1 MSRPCSFPLTIAI
14 YVLAFLLP
22 AFPWLSGAVTIP
34 WDAKSQFYPPVQ
46 FLATSIARGEWPWWT
61 PNVFTGWPLIA
72 DPQSL
77 LFSPLHVLL
86 AAATPAVG
94 LRAFDAVTFAYLFL
108 GGLGVLLFF
117 RDRGWHPGGAMVAA
131 MAFAF
136 GGAASARIQH
146 TVEVVSLCWLPLSL
160 WLVARALE
168 RPSWRAGLAAGLVVG
183 LLALGRDQV
192 ALLSLYV
199 VAGFVVAH
207 WMTGARRLARMRASL
222 LSLGAAAITAGIIAA
237 FPIITSALLA
247 ARSNRPA
254 IGYNSAAAG
263 SLHPV
268 HLMQFVFADLYGAMS
283 ANQNYW
289 APQSSIWDAAWG
301 PPGLYLSQ
309 NMGLL
314 YAGALTIAVVLAFG
328 IIRGLAWEREIRCFS
343 VAAVLLLLYCL
354 GSYTPGFRLM
364 YELLPGVALYRR
376 PADATFVLVA
386 LIAIVA
392 GYLVHRWLTGSVPK
406 ATPRQ
411 RAAEIACAGAL
422 TAAALLLAHSV
433 VGVAEAFVPVL
444 TAIVLTAAAIAV
456 LVAAR
461 RLDARSPLAATA
473 AIAAL
478 MAVDLAWSN
487 APHVSTGLPPQRYD
501 ALRHGTH
508 NETVRLLKA
517 RLGAAAAPD
526 RRDRVELIGIG
537 YHWPNLPLAQ
547 DFDHVLGHNPLR
559 LRNFQDA
566 THAGD
571 TVALPSQRRFSP
583 LYPSYRSAFADLLG
597 VRFIAT
603 GVPVEEIDTS
613 LKPGDLNFIAR
624 TADAYV
630 YENPRAL
637 PRVMLMT
644 DWRIVDFDELA
655 RDGWPGV
662 DPRRTVLL
670 QHAPEGFSPGRA
682 GTDSGG
688 SARLLHYANT
698 EVTVEV
704 DAPAGGIL
712 LLNDV
717 WHPWWRARVDGAEA
731 EMLKANA
738 IFRAVVVAPGR
749 HVVRFSF
756 HPFAGALAELT
767 GKLMAR
773 DP

>member
-1 MSRPCSFPLTIAI
+1 
-14 YVLAFLLP
+14 
-22 AFPWLSGAVTIP
+22 
-34 WDAKSQFYPPVQ
+34 
-46 FLATSIARGEWPWWT
+46 
-61 PNVFTGWPLIA
+61 
-72 DPQSL
+72 
-77 LFSPLHVLL
+77 
-86 AAATPAVG
+86 
-94 LRAFDAVTFAYLFL
+94 
-108 GGLGVLLFF
+108 
-117 RDRGWHPGGAMVAA
+117 
-131 MAFAF
+131 
-136 GGAASARIQH
+136 
-146 TVEVVSLCWLPLSL
+146 
-160 WLVARALE
+160 
-168 RPSWRAGLAAGLVVG
+168 
-183 LLALGRDQV
+183 
-192 ALLSLYV
+192 
-199 VAGFVVAH
+199 
-207 WMTGARRLARMRASL
+207 
-222 LSLGAAAITAGIIAA
+222 
-237 FPIITSALLA
+237 
-247 ARSNRPA
+247 
-254 IGYNSAAAG
+254 
-263 SLHPV
+263 
-268 HLMQFVFADLYGAMS
+268 
-283 ANQNYW
+283 
-289 APQSSIWDAAWG
+289 
-301 PPGLYLSQ
+301 
-309 NMGLL
+309 
-314 YAGALTIAVVLAFG
+314 
-328 IIRGLAWEREIRCFS
+328 
-343 VAAVLLLLYCL
+343 
-354 GSYTPGFRLM
+354 M

-566 THAGD
+566 TDAGD

-688 SARLLHYANT
+688 SARLLHDANT